1 MTKTTWLL
9 LSLTIA
15 TGILGI
21 NATSNYWQILSLS
34 ACAIS
39 ASAWV
44 ITAIV
49 GRRFKF
55 DPVLR

>member
-15 TGILGI
+15 TGILGF

-34 ACAIS
+34 ACAVF
-39 ASAWV
+39 ASAWA
-44 ITAIV
+44 IAAIV

-55 DPVLR
+55 DPILR